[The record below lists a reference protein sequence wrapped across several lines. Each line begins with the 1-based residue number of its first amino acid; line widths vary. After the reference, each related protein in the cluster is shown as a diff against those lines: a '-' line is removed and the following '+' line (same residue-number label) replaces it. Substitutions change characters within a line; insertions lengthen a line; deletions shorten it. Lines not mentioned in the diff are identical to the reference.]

1 MGRLTMASALF
12 DRIIQMANDLEN
24 KQVKVG
30 FFETSVYPDGQ
41 QVAYVAAINEYG
53 CPEKHIP
60 ARPFMRPT
68 IANKQGDWSNIVNGL
83 INQGMQTGVMPDVLE
98 TVGLAMQGDIVQ
110 AIADVMIPELSDRT
124 LAARR
129 ARGNGSTK
137 PLNDTGYMIA
147 SVQSIVDGRD

>member
-1 MGRLTMASALF
+1 MSSLLDALN
-12 DRIIQMANDLEN
+12 QLANSLEN
-24 KQVKVG
+24 QQVKVG
-30 FFETSVYPDGQ
+30 FFESSVYPDGQ

-68 IANKQGDWSNIVNGL
+68 IAEKKGDWSNIVNGL
-83 INQGMQTGVMPDVLE
+83 IKQGIETGIMPDVLD
-98 TVGLAMQGDIVQ
+98 TVGLAMAGDIVQ
-110 AIADVMIPELSDRT
+110 AIADVQEPALSDRT
-124 LAARR
+124 LAARK

-147 SVQSIVDGRD
+147 SVQSVVGGRD